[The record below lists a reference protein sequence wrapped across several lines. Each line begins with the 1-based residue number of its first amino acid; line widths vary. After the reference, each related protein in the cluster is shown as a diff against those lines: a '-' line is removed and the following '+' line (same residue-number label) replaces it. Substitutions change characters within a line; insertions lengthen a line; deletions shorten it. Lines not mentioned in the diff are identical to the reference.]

1 MSKISDV
8 RDEILSILDTI
19 LPAASGWRRLPNPYV
34 IDQNT
39 YLQLQKGY
47 AVRSDAGLNTER
59 VITNQCEVTWER
71 IFTIIV
77 VRQMT
82 ATQNNVDSRDAIDQS
97 LLDDIELIHKTFEL
111 NHALNGKAIKC
122 IPVSDSGVNFIDAER
137 LKFLSTE
144 INLRVEY
151 KFDQNI

>member
-1 MSKISDV
+1 MSKIEDV
-8 RDEILSILDTI
+8 RDEIITILGTI
-19 LPAASGWRRLPNPYV
+19 LPTASGWRRLPNPYV

-39 YLQLQKGY
+39 YLQLQKGF
-47 AVRSDAGLNTER
+47 AVRTDSGLNTER
-59 VITNQCEVTWER
+59 FITNQCAVTWER
-71 IFTIIV
+71 IFTIII

-82 ATQNNVDSRDAIDQS
+82 ATQNNVDSRDAIDQD

-111 NHALNGKAIKC
+111 NHALNGQAIKC
-122 IPVSDSGVNFIDAER
+122 IPISDTGVNFIDAER

-151 KFDQNI
+151 QFDPNI

>member
-1 MSKISDV
+1 MTKISDV
-8 RDEILSILDTI
+8 RDEIVTILDSIL
-19 LPAASGWRRLPNPYV
+19 PVASGWRRLPNPYV

-39 YLQLQKGY
+39 YLQLQKGF
-47 AVRSDAGLNTER
+47 AVRTDSGLNTER
-59 VITNQCEVTWER
+59 LITNQCAVTWER
-71 IFTIIV
+71 IFTIII

-82 ATQNNVDSRDAIDQS
+82 ATQNNVTSRDAIDQD

-122 IPVSDSGVNFIDAER
+122 IPVSDTGVNFIDAER

-151 KFDQNI
+151 QFDPNI

>member
-1 MSKISDV
+1 MSKISDI
-8 RDEILSILDTI
+8 RDAIVDKIEATLT
-19 LPAASGWRRLPNPYV
+19 SGWRRLPNAYV

-39 YLQLQKGY
+39 YLQLQKGF
-47 AVRSDAGLNTER
+47 AVRSDSGLNTER
-59 VITNQCEVTWER
+59 LITTQCGVTWER
-71 IFTIIV
+71 IFTIIL

-82 ATQNNVDSRDAIDQS
+82 STQNNVDSRDAIDQA
-97 LLDDIELIHKTFEL
+97 LLDDIESLHKSFEL
-111 NHALNGKAIKC
+111 DHSLGGKAITC

-151 KFDQNI
+151 IFDPNI